1 MTEHFATSSFYVF
14 PQDLNFGNTLFGG
27 KLLAEI
33 DCEAS
38 KVAKSVIYGS
48 DADNTVTARF
58 EVDFKKMAHQGDLI
72 VMEADV
78 FELGRTSM
86 KINVDVF
93 IKRGPDRKDWMCICS
108 AKTVF
113 VAVKDEKP
121 FPHGKELKKS
131 PDMLL

>member
-1 MTEHFATSSFYVF
+1 MSEHFATSSFYVF

-48 DADNTVTARF
+48 EADNLTARF
-58 EVDFKKMAHQGDLI
+58 EVDFKRMAHQGDLI

-86 KINVDVF
+86 KINVDVY
-93 IKRGPDRKDWMCICS
+93 IKKGPDRREWMLICS

-113 VAVKDEKP
+113 VAVKEEKP
-121 FPHGKELKKS
+121 FPHGKILNVA
-131 PDMLL
+131 PQQIL